1 MAEAWAPA
9 AVNLLLVLADNK
21 YWLGRHLSEWAVG
34 SPSLEVGVACAA
46 VAQGELGQARVLY
59 PLLEELSF
67 PGPVDPAERT
77 RTYNVATL
85 DRPFPTWPHA
95 VAALLLVDTAVT
107 TMLEALRDGRYQ
119 ALARRVPRML
129 EEEQFHW
136 DFAEGRVHEL
146 VRLPG
151 GREQLQARVDE
162 SLPELLC
169 WFGRPGEPG
178 VEALLGGGLLSR
190 GNREL
195 RQGYLDRVGPLL
207 RQAGIGLP
215 AGDDELPW
223 RRWNPLQRRLE
234 TCPWCG
240 SGQVEQVGMVGT
252 TVMTSQWICNAC
264 HSPFQRIRDRGDRGG
279 GDDPRGA
286 SDEP

>member
-1 MAEAWAPA
+1 MAEERPAWAPA

-59 PLLEELSF
+59 PLLEELAF
-67 PGPVDPAERT
+67 PGPVDPTERR
-77 RTYNVATL
+77 RTYNVTML

-107 TMLEALRDGRYQ
+107 TMLEALRDGPYQ

-129 EEEQFHW
+129 EEEAFHW
-136 DFAEGRVHEL
+136 DFAEGRVYEL

-162 SLPELLC
+162 SLAELLC
-169 WFGRPGEPG
+169 WFGQPGERG
-178 VEALLGGGLLSR
+178 VETLRGGGLLSR
-190 GNREL
+190 GNQEL
-195 RQGYLDRVGPLL
+195 RRAYLDRVGPPL
-207 RQAGIGLP
+207 RQAGIRLP
-215 AGDDELPW
+215 AGDDRQLPW

-240 SGQVEQVGMVGT
+240 SDQVEQVGMVGA

-264 HSPFQRIRDRGDRGG
+264 HSPFQRIRSRGRGDA
-279 GDDPRGA
+279 DDPRGA
-286 SDEP
+286 